1 MSDTTVAATPISQR
15 DRDILRSFAR
25 RIDGSDAGAHNNLG
39 VLYYNKGMYEEA
51 VAAFARALELDPK
64 MQVAQR
70 NLEVAYFHTGYYDR
84 RVAELRDKLRTHPE
98 DRDARWE
105 LGRAYTAIGDGK
117 EAVAE
122 FNAIL
127 QYAPNDVGAIVQ
139 LGLAEKAN
147 GDLEKAQCWLERA
160 LALDDASPLV
170 HQYIGEVLYNRG
182 LNDQALEALRRSID
196 LSPENA
202 DAHYLLGFVLGDL
215 GEHESARA
223 ATKRAIQLNP
233 SLSRAQ
239 ANLSIDRYNTARYN
253 ELVPARQ
260 ERRSSQLELSTD
272 GHLAHY
278 NLGLAFR
285 QKGYYNEAL
294 KEYRLALDRHEDAN
308 LVRQAMAEVHLLKKD
323 VAVAIELYDQIL
335 LAQDNSPKLWC
346 ERGVALHQQGEH
358 SAAAASYRRA
368 LELDPAYAIA
378 HNNLGVAQYHAGE
391 TEAAVDSFRAALS
404 SQPAFV
410 KAWLNLALLLFR
422 GKRQQLAL
430 ESYRQ
435 VLTVEAEQP
444 VAWNG
449 VGLVLAELKKFE
461 DARNA
466 FGRAIHARPNF
477 AEAHYNLGF
486 TLSNLGDFE
495 GALRATKR
503 ALELDPYYTPQKFE
517 LAIDVEY
524 EDPDLSIAPE
534 LGGGEH
540 TAAAVESFDF
550 DSELLDSLF
559 TQLAPSSATP
569 ASDAMAEQAKPAPQQ
584 PAEQYFVLA
593 HDYLA
598 KGMLDRAAVEAN
610 RALVRG
616 APSAEGFAILGD
628 IFMRQGLFGEALER
642 YRSARMTAP
651 LEPRL
656 LAGETRALLALDRVV
671 EARATAETLLT
682 VDGNAVEALLL
693 TAAARARAGDPGAA
707 RELLRSARRLAPA
720 RADVLK
726 EFGDVARAAGD
737 IDGAIAAYRNA
748 LDLDR
753 DFAVVHYELA
763 RLLAERGE
771 PAKAEESL
779 LAALE
784 AVPTYVEAMLALANV
799 RRRFG
804 RVDAAL
810 PPLVE
815 LLRRD
820 PYNIDA
826 LLSLSEVLL
835 ELDRHEDAAI
845 SIDRVLRFDPRHVWA
860 LFLKGQLLAD
870 RHRYRDAIA
879 TWHRVVE
886 LEPDGDLAR
895 RARRESRTSADL
907 LRIFQSRQEVA

>member
-1 MSDTTVAATPISQR
+1 MTGNGSSATPISER

-51 VAAFARALELDPK
+51 VTAFARALEIDPK
-64 MQVAQR
+64 MKVAQR

-84 RVAELRDKLRTHPE
+84 RVTELRDRLRAHPD
-98 DRDARWE
+98 DREARWE
-105 LGRAYTAIGDGK
+105 LGRAYAAIGDAN

-127 QYAPNDVGAIVQ
+127 QYAPNDIGAIVQ
-139 LGLAEKAN
+139 LGLAEKAS

-160 LALDDASPLV
+160 LSLDEKSPLV

-182 LNDQALEALRRSID
+182 LNDQALAALHRSIE

-215 GEHESARA
+215 GRHEEARV
-223 ATKRAIQLNP
+223 ATKRAIHLNP

-260 ERRSSQLELSTD
+260 ERRSSALELSTD

-285 QKGYYNEAL
+285 QKGYYAEAL
-294 KEYRLALDRHEDAN
+294 KEYKLALERNEDEN
-308 LVRQAMAEVHLLKKD
+308 LVRQAMAEVHLLKKE
-323 VAVAIELYDQIL
+323 ATAAIELYDQIL
-335 LAQDNSPKLWC
+335 LAQQDSPKLWC
-346 ERGVALHQQGEH
+346 ERGVALHQQGQH
-358 SAAAASYRRA
+358 AAAAESYRRA
-368 LELDPAYAIA
+368 LALDPAYAIA
-378 HNNLGVAQYHAGE
+378 HNNLGVAQYQAGD
-391 TEAAVDSFRAALS
+391 TEAAIESFRGALS
-404 SQPAFV
+404 TQPSFV

-422 GKRQQLAL
+422 GKRLQLGL
-430 ESYRQ
+430 EAYRQ
-435 VLTVEAEQP
+435 VLTTEPEQP

-449 VGLVLAELKKFE
+449 IGLVLADLKKFE

-466 FGRAIHARPNF
+466 FGRAIHARPGF

-524 EDPDLSIAPE
+524 EDPDLSVAPE

-540 TAAAVESFDF
+540 AVASIESFAF
-550 DSELLDSLF
+550 DVEVLDSLF
-559 TQLAPSSATP
+559 TELAPVATAEPEP
-569 ASDAMAEQAKPAPQQ
+569 ATKAATEPVVEHQ
-584 PAEQYFVLA
+584 FVLA

-598 KGMLDRAAVEAN
+598 KGMLDRAVVEAN
-610 RALVRG
+610 RALARG
-616 APSAEGFAILGD
+616 APTPEGFAILGD

-642 YRSARMTAP
+642 YRSARVLAP
-651 LEPRL
+651 SDARL

-671 EARATAETLLT
+671 EARATAETLLG
-682 VDGNAVEALLL
+682 VDGASVEALLL
-693 TAAARARAGDPGAA
+693 TAAARARAGDPAAA

-737 IDGAIAAYRNA
+737 LDGAIAAYRNA
-748 LDLDR
+748 LDLDG

-779 LAALE
+779 LAALD

-835 ELDRHEDAAI
+835 ELDRHDDAAI
-845 SIDRVLRFDPRHVWA
+845 SIDRVLRFDPRHVLA

-879 TWHRVVE
+879 TWQRVVE
-886 LEPDGDLAR
+886 LDPEGEHAI
-895 RARRESRTSADL
+895 RARRESRTAADL
-907 LRIFQSRQEVA
+907 LRIFSSRKEVA

>member
-1 MSDTTVAATPISQR
+1 MSENGKATTPISER

-39 VLYYNKGMYEEA
+39 VLYYNKGMYEDA
-51 VAAFARALELDPK
+51 VAAFARALEIDPK

-84 RVAELRDKLRTHPE
+84 RVAELRDRLRAHPD

-105 LGRAYTAIGDGK
+105 LGRAYAAIGDGK

-127 QYAPNDVGAIVQ
+127 QYAPNDIGAIVQ

-147 GDLEKAQCWLERA
+147 GDLEKAQCWLDRA
-160 LALDDASPLV
+160 LALDDKSPLV

-182 LNDQALEALRRSID
+182 LNDQALAALHRSIE

-215 GEHESARA
+215 GRHEEARMS
-223 ATKRAIQLNP
+223 TKRAIQLNP

-253 ELVPARQ
+253 ELVPERQ
-260 ERRSSQLELSTD
+260 ERRSSALELSTD

-285 QKGYYNEAL
+285 QKGYYAEAL
-294 KEYRLALDRHEDAN
+294 KEYRLALDRNEDEN

-323 VAVAIELYDQIL
+323 ASAAIELYDQIL
-335 LAQDNSPKLWC
+335 LAQNDSPKLWC
-346 ERGVALHQQGEH
+346 ERGVALHQQGQH
-358 SAAAASYRRA
+358 AAAAASYRRA
-368 LELDPAYAIA
+368 LQIDPAYAIA

-404 SQPAFV
+404 SQPNFV

-422 GKRQQLAL
+422 GKRLQLGL

-435 VLTVEAEQP
+435 VLMLEPEQA

-466 FGRAIHARPNF
+466 FGRSIHSRPTF

-540 TAAAVESFDF
+540 TAAGVESFAF
-550 DSELLDSLF
+550 DAELLDSLF
-559 TQLAPSSATP
+559 TQLAPE
-569 ASDAMAEQAKPAPQQ
+569 M
-584 PAEQYFVLA
+584 PAEPEPRKSAEVVVAPEQFFVLA

-598 KGMLDRAAVEAN
+598 KGMLDRAVVEAN

-616 APSAEGFAILGD
+616 APTAEGFAILGD

-642 YRSARMTAP
+642 YRTARVTAP
-651 LEPRL
+651 LDAKL
-656 LAGETRALLALDRVV
+656 LAGETRALLAMDRVV
-671 EARATAETLLT
+671 EARATAETLLG
-682 VDGNAVEALLL
+682 VDGGSVEALLL
-693 TAAARARAGDPGAA
+693 TAAARARAGDPAAA

-726 EFGDVARAAGD
+726 EFGDVARLAGD
-737 IDGAIAAYRNA
+737 VDGAIAAYRNA
-748 LDLDR
+748 LDLDH

-804 RVDAAL
+804 RVEAAL

-835 ELDRHEDAAI
+835 ELDRHDDAAI
-845 SIDRVLRFDPRHVWA
+845 SIDRVLRFDPRHVLA

-870 RHRYRDAIA
+870 RHRYRDAIS
-879 TWHRVVE
+879 TWQRVVE
-886 LEPDGDLAR
+886 LEPDGDHAR
-895 RARRESRTSADL
+895 RARRESRTAADL
-907 LRIFQSRQEVA
+907 LRIFKSRQEVA

>member
-1 MSDTTVAATPISQR
+1 MSDDTATATPISQR
-15 DRDILRSFAR
+15 DRDILRSFSR

-39 VLYYNKGMYEEA
+39 VLYYNKGMYEEG

-84 RVAELRDKLRTHPE
+84 RVAELRDKLRVHPE
-98 DRDARWE
+98 DRDSRWE
-105 LGRAYTAIGDGK
+105 LGRAYAAIGDAA

-127 QYAPNDVGAIVQ
+127 EYAPNDVGAIVQ

-160 LALDDASPLV
+160 LSLDDASPLV
-170 HQYIGEVLYNRG
+170 YQYIGEVLYNRG
-182 LNDQALEALRRSID
+182 LNDQALDALRRSIE

-202 DAHYLLGFVLGDL
+202 DAHYLIGFVLGDL
-215 GEHESARA
+215 GEHEAARA

-294 KEYRLALDRHEDAN
+294 KEYRLALDRNEDAN

-335 LAQDNSPKLWC
+335 VAQDDSPKLWC

-358 SAAAASYRRA
+358 AAAAASYRRA
-368 LELDPAYAIA
+368 LDLDPAYAIA
-378 HNNLGVAQYHAGE
+378 HNNLGVAQYHGGDS
-391 TEAAVDSFRAALS
+391 EAAVDSFRAALS
-404 SQPAFV
+404 SQPTFV

-449 VGLVLAELKKFE
+449 VGLVLAELRKFE

-503 ALELDPYYTPQKFE
+503 ALELDPYYSPQKFE

-524 EDPDLSIAPE
+524 EDPELSIAPE
-534 LGGGEH
+534 LGGGQR
-540 TAAAVESFDF
+540 TAEGVESFAF
-550 DSELLDSLF
+550 DADLLDSLF
-559 TQLAPSSATP
+559 TQLAPP
-569 ASDAMAEQAKPAPQQ
+569 PPPVDLPEPAKPESVQVP
-584 PAEQYFVLA
+584 EQNFVLA

-616 APSAEGFAILGD
+616 APSSEGFAILGD

-682 VDGNAVEALLL
+682 VDGSGVEVLLL

-784 AVPTYVEAMLALANV
+784 AVPTYVEAMLALASV

-835 ELDRHEDAAI
+835 ELDRHDDAAI
-845 SIDRVLRFDPRHVWA
+845 SIDRVLRFDPRHVLA
-860 LFLKGQLLAD
+860 LYLKGQLLAD

-879 TWHRVVE
+879 TWQRVVE
-886 LEPDGDLAR
+886 LEPEGDLAR

-907 LRIFQSRQEVA
+907 LRIFHSRQVA

>member
-1 MSDTTVAATPISQR
+1 MTENGASTTPISQR

-39 VLYYNKGMYEEA
+39 VLYYNKGMYEDA

-84 RVAELRDKLRTHPE
+84 RVAELRDRLRAHPD
-98 DRDARWE
+98 DREARWE
-105 LGRAYTAIGDGK
+105 LGRAYAAIGDAK
-117 EAVAE
+117 EAVTE

-147 GDLEKAQCWLERA
+147 GDLEKAQCWLDRA
-160 LALDDASPLV
+160 LALDEKSPLV

-182 LNDQALEALRRSID
+182 LNDQALAALHRSIE

-202 DAHYLLGFVLGDL
+202 DAHYLIGFVLGDL
-215 GEHESARA
+215 GRHEEARA

-260 ERRSSQLELSTD
+260 ERRSSALELSTD

-285 QKGYYNEAL
+285 QKGYYAEAL
-294 KEYRLALDRHEDAN
+294 KEYKLALDRNEDEN

-323 VAVAIELYDQIL
+323 ASAAIELYDQIL
-335 LAQDNSPKLWC
+335 LAQKDSPKLWC
-346 ERGVALHQQGEH
+346 ERGVALHQQGQH
-358 SAAAASYRRA
+358 APAAESYRRA
-368 LELDPAYAIA
+368 LALDPAYAIA
-378 HNNLGVAQYHAGE
+378 HNNLGVAQYHAGQS
-391 TEAAVDSFRAALS
+391 EAAVDSFRAALS
-404 SQPAFV
+404 SQPNFV

-422 GKRQQLAL
+422 GKRMQLGL

-435 VLTVEAEQP
+435 VLTVEPEQP

-449 VGLVLAELKKFE
+449 IGLVLAELKKFE

-466 FGRAIHARPNF
+466 FGRSIHARPNF

-540 TAAAVESFDF
+540 TAASIESFAF
-550 DSELLDSLF
+550 DVEVLDSLF
-559 TQLAPSSATP
+559 TELAPVIP
-569 ASDAMAEQAKPAPQQ
+569 APEPEPAKPAV
-584 PAEQYFVLA
+584 AEAVVEHHFVLA

-598 KGMLDRAAVEAN
+598 KGMLDRAVVEAN
-610 RALVRG
+610 RALARG
-616 APSAEGFAILGD
+616 APMAEGFAILGD

-642 YRSARMTAP
+642 YRSARVAAP
-651 LEPRL
+651 VDPKL
-656 LAGETRALLALDRVV
+656 LAGETRALLALDRVI
-671 EARATAETLLT
+671 EARVTAETLLG
-682 VDGNAVEALLL
+682 VDGGSVEALLL
-693 TAAARARAGDPGAA
+693 TAAARARAGDPAAA

-753 DFAVVHYELA
+753 DFAVVHY
-763 RLLAERGE
+763 
-771 PAKAEESL
+771 
-779 LAALE
+779 
-784 AVPTYVEAMLALANV
+784 
-799 RRRFG
+799 
-804 RVDAAL
+804 
-810 PPLVE
+810 
-815 LLRRD
+815 
-820 PYNIDA
+820 
-826 LLSLSEVLL
+826 
-835 ELDRHEDAAI
+835 
-845 SIDRVLRFDPRHVWA
+845 
-860 LFLKGQLLAD
+860 
-870 RHRYRDAIA
+870 
-879 TWHRVVE
+879 
-886 LEPDGDLAR
+886 
-895 RARRESRTSADL
+895 
-907 LRIFQSRQEVA
+907 

>member
-1 MSDTTVAATPISQR
+1 VTDNGASTTPISQR

-39 VLYYNKGMYEEA
+39 VLYYNKGMYEDA

-84 RVAELRDKLRTHPE
+84 RVAELRDRLRGHPD
-98 DRDARWE
+98 DREARWE
-105 LGRAYTAIGDGK
+105 LGRAYAAIGDAK

-127 QYAPNDVGAIVQ
+127 QYAPNDIGAIVQ

-147 GDLEKAQCWLERA
+147 GDLEKAQCWLDRA
-160 LALDDASPLV
+160 LSIDEKSPLV

-182 LNDQALEALRRSID
+182 LNDQSLAALHRSIE

-202 DAHYLLGFVLGDL
+202 DAHYLIGFVLGDI
-215 GEHESARA
+215 GRHEEARA

-260 ERRSSQLELSTD
+260 ERRSSALELSTD

-285 QKGYYNEAL
+285 QKGYYAEAL
-294 KEYRLALDRHEDAN
+294 KEYTLALDRNEDEN

-323 VAVAIELYDQIL
+323 APAAIELYDQIL
-335 LAQDNSPKLWC
+335 LAQKDSPKLWC
-346 ERGVALHQQGEH
+346 ERGVALHQQGQH
-358 SAAAASYRRA
+358 AGAAESYHRA
-368 LELDPAYAIA
+368 LALDPAYAIA

-391 TEAAVDSFRAALS
+391 NEAAVDSFRAALS
-404 SQPAFV
+404 SQPNFV

-422 GKRQQLAL
+422 GKRMQLGL

-435 VLTVEAEQP
+435 VLTVEPEQP

-449 VGLVLAELKKFE
+449 IGLVLAELKKFE

-466 FGRAIHARPNF
+466 FGRSILARPNF

-540 TAAAVESFDF
+540 TAANVDSFAFDVEV
-550 DSELLDSLF
+550 LDSLF
-559 TQLAPSSATP
+559 TQLAPVIP
-569 ASDAMAEQAKPAPQQ
+569 AAEPEAAKPAAPE
-584 PAEQYFVLA
+584 PVVEHHYVLA

-598 KGMLDRAAVEAN
+598 KGMLDRAVVEAN
-610 RALVRG
+610 RALARG
-616 APSAEGFAILGD
+616 APTAEGFAILGD

-642 YRSARMTAP
+642 FRSARVVALADP
-651 LEPRL
+651 KL

-671 EARATAETLLT
+671 EARVTAEALLS
-682 VDGNAVEALLL
+682 VDGGSVEALLL

-763 RLLAERGE
+763 LLLAERGE
-771 PAKAEESL
+771 PGKAEESL

-784 AVPTYVEAMLALANV
+784 AVPTYVEAMLALASV

-810 PPLVE
+810 APLVE

-835 ELDRHEDAAI
+835 ELDRQDDAAI
-845 SIDRVLRFDPRHVWA
+845 SIDRVLRFDPRHVLA

-879 TWHRVVE
+879 MWQRVVE
-886 LEPDGDLAR
+886 LEPDGEHAH
-895 RARRESRTSADL
+895 RARRESRTAADL
-907 LRIFQSRQEVA
+907 LRIFQSRKEVA

>member
-1 MSDTTVAATPISQR
+1 VTGNGSSATPISER

-51 VAAFARALELDPK
+51 VTAFARALEIDPK

-84 RVAELRDKLRTHPE
+84 RVTELRDRLRAHPD
-98 DRDARWE
+98 DREARWE
-105 LGRAYTAIGDGK
+105 LGRAYAAIGDAN

-127 QYAPNDVGAIVQ
+127 QYAPNDIGAIVQ
-139 LGLAEKAN
+139 LGLAEKAS

-160 LALDDASPLV
+160 LSLDEKSPLV

-182 LNDQALEALRRSID
+182 LNDQALAALHRSIE

-215 GEHESARA
+215 GRHEEARV
-223 ATKRAIQLNP
+223 ATKRAIHLNP

-260 ERRSSQLELSTD
+260 ERRSSALELSTD

-285 QKGYYNEAL
+285 QKGYYTEAL
-294 KEYRLALDRHEDAN
+294 KEYKLALERNEDEN
-308 LVRQAMAEVHLLKKD
+308 LVRQAMAEVHLLKRD
-323 VAVAIELYDQIL
+323 ATAAIELYDHIL
-335 LAQDNSPKLWC
+335 VAQQDSPKLWC
-346 ERGVALHQQGEH
+346 ERGVALHQQGQH
-358 SAAAASYRRA
+358 AAATESYRRA
-368 LELDPAYAIA
+368 LALDPAYAIA
-378 HNNLGVAQYHAGE
+378 HNNLGVAQYQAGD
-391 TEAAVDSFRAALS
+391 TEAAIESFRGALS
-404 SQPAFV
+404 TQPNFV

-422 GKRQQLAL
+422 GKRLQLGL
-430 ESYRQ
+430 EAYRQ
-435 VLTVEAEQP
+435 VLTTEPEQP

-449 VGLVLAELKKFE
+449 IGLVLADLKKFE

-466 FGRAIHARPNF
+466 FGRAIHARPGF

-524 EDPDLSIAPE
+524 EDPDLSVAPE

-540 TAAAVESFDF
+540 TAASIESFAF
-550 DSELLDSLF
+550 DVEVLDTLF
-559 TQLAPSSATP
+559 TELAPVAAPEPEPATQ
-569 ASDAMAEQAKPAPQQ
+569 AAAEPV
-584 PAEQYFVLA
+584 AEHQFVLA

-598 KGMLDRAAVEAN
+598 KGMLDRAVVEAN
-610 RALVRG
+610 RALARG
-616 APSAEGFAILGD
+616 APTPEGFAILGD

-642 YRSARMTAP
+642 YRSARAMAP
-651 LEPRL
+651 SDARL
-656 LAGETRALLALDRVV
+656 LAGETRALLALDRVL
-671 EARATAETLLT
+671 EARATAETLLG
-682 VDGNAVEALLL
+682 VAGASVEALLL
-693 TAAARARAGDPGAA
+693 TAAARARAGDPAAA

-737 IDGAIAAYRNA
+737 FDGAIAAYRNA
-748 LDLDR
+748 LDLDG

-779 LAALE
+779 LAALD
-784 AVPTYVEAMLALANV
+784 AVPTYVEAMLALASV

-804 RVDAAL
+804 RIDAAL

-835 ELDRHEDAAI
+835 ELDRHDDAAI
-845 SIDRVLRFDPRHVWA
+845 SIDRVLRFDPRHVLA

-879 TWHRVVE
+879 IWQRVVE
-886 LEPDGDLAR
+886 LDPDGEHAI
-895 RARRESRTSADL
+895 RARRESRTAADL
-907 LRIFQSRQEVA
+907 LRIFSSRKEVA

>member
-1 MSDTTVAATPISQR
+1 LSQNGASSTPISER
-15 DRDILRSFAR
+15 DRDILRSFVR

-39 VLYYNKGMYEEA
+39 VLYYNKGMYEDA

-70 NLEVAYFHTGYYDR
+70 NLEVAYFHTGFYDR
-84 RVAELRDKLRTHPE
+84 RVAELHDRLRAHPD

-105 LGRAYTAIGDGK
+105 LGRAYAAIGDGK
-117 EAVAE
+117 EAVVE

-127 QYAPNDVGAIVQ
+127 QYAPNDIGAIVQ

-147 GDLEKAQCWLERA
+147 GDLEKAQCWLDRA
-160 LALDDASPLV
+160 LALDDKSPLV

-182 LNDQALEALRRSID
+182 LNDQALTALHRSIE
-196 LSPENA
+196 LSPDNS
-202 DAHYLLGFVLGDL
+202 DAHYLIGFVLGDL
-215 GEHESARA
+215 GRHEEARIS
-223 ATKRAIQLNP
+223 TKRAIQLNP

-239 ANLSIDRYNTARYN
+239 ANLSIDRYNSARYN
-253 ELVPARQ
+253 ELVPERQ

-285 QKGYYNEAL
+285 QKGYYAEAL
-294 KEYRLALDRHEDAN
+294 KEYQLALDRQEDEN

-323 VAVAIELYDQIL
+323 ASAAIELYDQIL
-335 LAQDNSPKLWC
+335 VAQKDSPKLWC
-346 ERGVALHQQGEH
+346 ERGVALHQQGQH
-358 SAAAASYRRA
+358 AAAAESYRRA
-368 LELDPAYAIA
+368 LEIDPAYAIA

-391 TEAAVDSFRAALS
+391 SEAAVDSFRAALS
-404 SQPAFV
+404 SQPNFV

-422 GKRQQLAL
+422 AKRMQLGL

-435 VLTVEAEQP
+435 VLTLEPEQP

-466 FGRAIHARPNF
+466 FGRSIHARPTF

-524 EDPDLSIAPE
+524 EDPDLSISPE
-534 LGGGEH
+534 LAGSEQ
-540 TAAAVESFDF
+540 TASGVENFAFDA
-550 DSELLDSLF
+550 ELLDSLF
-559 TQLAPSSATP
+559 TQLAPEAP
-569 ASDAMAEQAKPAPQQ
+569 PEPEAQKPAVVE
-584 PAEQYFVLA
+584 AVVEQHFVLA

-616 APSAEGFAILGD
+616 APTSDGFAILGD

-642 YRSARMTAP
+642 YRSARLTAP
-651 LEPRL
+651 LDPKL
-656 LAGETRALLALDRVV
+656 LAGEARALLALDRVV
-671 EARATAETLLT
+671 EARATAETLLG
-682 VDGNAVEALLL
+682 VDGGSVEVLLL
-693 TAAARARAGDPGAA
+693 TAESRARAGDPASA

-748 LDLDR
+748 LDLDH

-810 PPLVE
+810 EPLVE

-835 ELDRHEDAAI
+835 ELDRHRDAAI
-845 SIDRVLRFDPRHVWA
+845 SIDRVLRFDPRHVVA

-879 TWHRVVE
+879 TWQRVVE
-886 LEPDGDLAR
+886 LDPTCEHAR
-895 RARRESRTSADL
+895 QARRESRTAADL
-907 LRIFQSRQEVA
+907 LRIFRSRQEVA

>member
-1 MSDTTVAATPISQR
+1 MTANGSSATPISQR

-39 VLYYNKGMYEEA
+39 VLYYNKGMYEES

-84 RVAELRDKLRTHPE
+84 RVAELRDRLRAHPD
-98 DRDARWE
+98 DREARWE
-105 LGRAYTAIGDGK
+105 LGRAYAAIGDAK
-117 EAVAE
+117 EAVTE
-122 FNAIL
+122 FAAIL

-160 LALDDASPLV
+160 LALDDRSPLV

-182 LNDQALEALRRSID
+182 LNDQALAALHRSIE

-202 DAHYLLGFVLGDL
+202 DAHYLIGFVLGDI
-215 GEHESARA
+215 GSHEEARV

-239 ANLSIDRYNTARYN
+239 ANLSLDRYNSARYN

-260 ERRSSQLELSTD
+260 ERRSSALELSTD

-285 QKGYYNEAL
+285 QKGYFAEAL
-294 KEYRLALDRHEDAN
+294 KEYNLALERNEDEN

-323 VAVAIELYDQIL
+323 AATAIELYDQIVVSQ
-335 LAQDNSPKLWC
+335 QDSPKLWC
-346 ERGVALHQQGEH
+346 ERGVALHQQGQH
-358 SAAAASYRRA
+358 AAAAESYRRA
-368 LELDPAYAIA
+368 LALDAAYAIA

-391 TEAAVDSFRAALS
+391 TEAAIDSFRAALS
-404 SQPAFV
+404 SQPSFV

-422 GKRQQLAL
+422 GKRMQLGL

-435 VLTVEAEQP
+435 VLTTEPEQP

-449 VGLVLAELKKFE
+449 IGLVLAELRKFE

-466 FGRAIHARPNF
+466 FGRAIHARPNY

-503 ALELDPYYTPQKFE
+503 ALELDPYYTAQKFE

-524 EDPDLSIAPE
+524 EDPELSIAPE
-534 LGGGEH
+534 LAGSEH
-540 TAAAVESFDF
+540 TAANIESFAF
-550 DSELLDSLF
+550 DVEVLDSLF
-559 TQLAPSSATP
+559 TELAPATP
-569 ASDAMAEQAKPAPQQ
+569 APDPAPASVAA
-584 PAEQYFVLA
+584 PEPVVERHFVLA

-598 KGMLDRAAVEAN
+598 KGMLDRAVAEAN
-610 RALVRG
+610 RALARG
-616 APSAEGFAILGD
+616 APTSEGFAILGD

-642 YRSARMTAP
+642 YRSARATAP
-651 LEPRL
+651 ADAKL

-671 EARATAETLLT
+671 EARVTAEALLN
-682 VDGNAVEALLL
+682 VDGGSVEGLLL
-693 TAAARARAGDPGAA
+693 TAAARARAGDPSAA

-737 IDGAIAAYRNA
+737 VDGAIAAYRNA

-763 RLLAERGE
+763 QLLAGRGE

-784 AVPTYVEAMLALANV
+784 AVPTYVEAMLALASV

-804 RVDAAL
+804 RVEAAL
-810 PPLVE
+810 SPLVE

-820 PYNIDA
+820 PYNIEA

-835 ELDRHEDAAI
+835 ELDRHSDAAI
-845 SIDRVLRFDPRHVWA
+845 SIDRVLRFDPRHVLA

-879 TWHRVVE
+879 TWQRVIE
-886 LEPDGDLAR
+886 LEPDSEHAR
-895 RARRESRTSADL
+895 RARRESRTAADL
-907 LRIFQSRQEVA
+907 LRIFSRRKEVA

>member
-1 MSDTTVAATPISQR
+1 VTQNGASATPISER

-39 VLYYNKGMYEEA
+39 VLYYNKGMYEDA
-51 VAAFARALELDPK
+51 VSAFARALEIDPK
-64 MQVAQR
+64 MAVAQR

-84 RVAELRDKLRTHPE
+84 RVTELRDRLRAHPD

-105 LGRAYTAIGDGK
+105 LGRAYAAIGDGK

-127 QYAPNDVGAIVQ
+127 QYAPNDIGAIVQ

-147 GDLEKAQCWLERA
+147 GDLEKAQCWLDRA
-160 LALDDASPLV
+160 LALDEKSPLV
-170 HQYIGEVLYNRG
+170 HQYIGEVRYNRG
-182 LNDQALEALRRSID
+182 LNDQALTALHRSIE

-202 DAHYLLGFVLGDL
+202 DAHYLIGFVLGDL
-215 GEHESARA
+215 GRHEEARMS
-223 ATKRAIQLNP
+223 TKRAIQLNP

-253 ELVPARQ
+253 ELVPERQ
-260 ERRSSQLELSTD
+260 ERHSSALELSTD

-285 QKGYYNEAL
+285 QKGYYAEAL
-294 KEYRLALDRHEDAN
+294 KEYKLALERNEDEN

-323 VAVAIELYDQIL
+323 ASAAIELYDQIL
-335 LAQDNSPKLWC
+335 LAQTDSPKLWC
-346 ERGVALHQQGEH
+346 ERGVALHQQGQH
-358 SAAAASYRRA
+358 AAAAASYRRA
-368 LELDPAYAIA
+368 LTIDPAYAIA

-391 TEAAVDSFRAALS
+391 TEGAVDSFRAALS
-404 SQPAFV
+404 SQPNFV

-422 GKRQQLAL
+422 GKRLQLGL

-435 VLTVEAEQP
+435 VLTLEPEQP

-466 FGRAIHARPNF
+466 FGRSIHSRPAF

-540 TAAAVESFDF
+540 TAAGVDNFAFDA
-550 DSELLDSLF
+550 EILDSLF
-559 TQLAPSSATP
+559 TQLSPEGLPEPEMAKPPTVEAI
-569 ASDAMAEQAKPAPQQ
+569 AEQH
-584 PAEQYFVLA
+584 FVLA
-593 HDYLA
+593 NDYLA

-610 RALVRG
+610 RSLVRG
-616 APSAEGFAILGD
+616 APTAEGFAILGE

-642 YRSARMTAP
+642 YRSARLGAP
-651 LEPRL
+651 VNAKL

-671 EARATAETLLT
+671 EARSTAETLLS
-682 VDGNAVEALLL
+682 VDGGSVEALLL
-693 TAAARARAGDPGAA
+693 TAAARARAGDPAAA

-726 EFGDVARAAGD
+726 EFGDVARLAGD
-737 IDGAIAAYRNA
+737 VDGAIAAYRNA
-748 LDLDR
+748 LDLDH

-804 RVDAAL
+804 RVEAAL

-835 ELDRHEDAAI
+835 ELDRYDDAAI
-845 SIDRVLRFDPRHVWA
+845 SIDRVLRFDPRHVLA

-870 RHRYRDAIA
+870 RHRYRDAIG
-879 TWHRVVE
+879 TWQRVIE
-886 LEPDGDLAR
+886 LEPDGDHAR
-895 RARRESRTSADL
+895 RARRESRTAADL

>member
-1 MSDTTVAATPISQR
+1 MSTITAAATPISQR

-51 VAAFARALELDPK
+51 VTAFARALELDPK

-84 RVAELRDKLRTHPE
+84 RVTELRDKLRAHPD

-105 LGRAYTAIGDGK
+105 LGRAYAAIGDGK

-127 QYAPNDVGAIVQ
+127 EYAPNDVGAIVQ

-147 GDLEKAQCWLERA
+147 GDLERAQCWLERA
-160 LALDDASPLV
+160 LALDGTSPLV

-182 LNDQALEALRRSID
+182 LNDQALDALRRSIE
-196 LSPENA
+196 LSPDNA
-202 DAHYLLGFVLGDL
+202 DAHYLMGFVLGDL
-215 GEHESARA
+215 GEHEAARA

-239 ANLSIDRYNTARYN
+239 ANLSIDRYNSAKYN

-308 LVRQAMAEVHLLKKD
+308 LVRQAMAEVHLLKQEIS
-323 VAVAIELYDQIL
+323 VAIELYDQIL

-346 ERGVALHQQGEH
+346 ERGVAIHQQGQH
-358 SAAAASYRRA
+358 AAAAASYRRA

-404 SQPAFV
+404 SQPSFV

-422 GKRQQLAL
+422 GKRLQLAL

-449 VGLVLAELKKFE
+449 VGLVLADLKKFE

-466 FGRAIHARPNF
+466 FGRAIHARPAF

-524 EDPDLSIAPE
+524 EDPNLSIAPE
-534 LGGGEH
+534 MGGGER
-540 TAAAVESFDF
+540 TAAGVESFAF
-550 DSELLDSLF
+550 DAELLDSLF
-559 TQLAPSSATP
+559 TQLAPQGDAAPP
-569 ASDAMAEQAKPAPQQ
+569 AEAEAQKPAAA
-584 PAEQYFVLA
+584 PAEQHYVLA

-610 RALVRG
+610 RSLVRG
-616 APSAEGFAILGD
+616 APSAEGFAILGE

-642 YRSARMTAP
+642 FRSARMTSP

-671 EARATAETLLT
+671 EARATAETLLS
-682 VDGNAVEALLL
+682 VDGSAVEVLLL
-693 TAAARARAGDPGAA
+693 TAAARARAGDPSAA

-835 ELDRHEDAAI
+835 ELDRYDDAAI
-845 SIDRVLRFDPRHVWA
+845 SIDRVLRFDPRHVLA

-879 TWHRVVE
+879 TWQRVIE

-895 RARRESRTSADL
+895 RARRESRTAADL
-907 LRIFQSRQEVA
+907 LRIFRSRQEVA

>member
-1 MSDTTVAATPISQR
+1 VTSKGSSATPISQR

-39 VLYYNKGMYEEA
+39 VLYYNKGMYEDA

-84 RVAELRDKLRTHPE
+84 RVAELRDRLRAHPD
-98 DRDARWE
+98 DREARWE
-105 LGRAYTAIGDGK
+105 LGRAYAAIGDAK

-122 FNAIL
+122 FAAIL
-127 QYAPNDVGAIVQ
+127 QYAPGDVGAIVQ

-147 GDLEKAQCWLERA
+147 GDLEKAQCWLDRA
-160 LALDDASPLV
+160 LALDDRSPLV

-182 LNDQALEALRRSID
+182 LNDQALAALHRSIE

-202 DAHYLLGFVLGDL
+202 DAHYLLGFVLGDI
-215 GEHESARA
+215 GRHEEARA

-239 ANLSIDRYNTARYN
+239 ANLSLDRYNTARYN

-260 ERRSSQLELSTD
+260 ERRSSALELSTD

-285 QKGYYNEAL
+285 QKGYYAEAL
-294 KEYRLALDRHEDAN
+294 KEYNLALERNEDEN

-323 VAVAIELYDQIL
+323 ATAAIELYDQIV
-335 LAQDNSPKLWC
+335 LAQQDSPKIWC
-346 ERGVALHQQGEH
+346 ERGVALHQQGQH
-358 SAAAASYRRA
+358 AAAAESYRRA
-368 LELDPAYAIA
+368 LALDPAYAIA
-378 HNNLGVAQYHAGE
+378 HNNLGVALYHAGE
-391 TEAAVDSFRAALS
+391 AEAAIDSFRAALS
-404 SQPAFV
+404 SQPNFV

-422 GKRQQLAL
+422 GKRMQLGL

-435 VLTVEAEQP
+435 VLASEPEQP

-449 VGLVLAELKKFE
+449 IGLVLAELRKFE

-466 FGRAIHARPNF
+466 FGRAIHARPNY

-540 TAAAVESFDF
+540 TAANIDNFAFDVEV
-550 DSELLDSLF
+550 LDSLF
-559 TQLAPSSATP
+559 TELAPAIPAPVPEP
-569 ASDAMAEQAKPAPQQ
+569 ASPPAPE
-584 PAEQYFVLA
+584 PAAQHHFVLA

-598 KGMLDRAAVEAN
+598 KGMLDRAVAEAN
-610 RALVRG
+610 RALSRG
-616 APSAEGFAILGD
+616 APTAEGFTILGE

-642 YRSARMTAP
+642 FRSARITAP
-651 LEPRL
+651 SDPKL

-671 EARATAETLLT
+671 EARVTAETLLD
-682 VDGNAVEALLL
+682 VDGGSVEALLL

-737 IDGAIAAYRNA
+737 IDGAISAYRNA

-763 RLLAERGE
+763 QLLAGRGE

-784 AVPTYVEAMLALANV
+784 AVPTYVEAMLALASV

-820 PYNIDA
+820 PYNIEA

-835 ELDRHEDAAI
+835 ELDRHDDAAI
-845 SIDRVLRFDPRHVWA
+845 SIDRVLRFDPRHVLA

-879 TWHRVVE
+879 TWHRVIE
-886 LEPDGDLAR
+886 LEPDGDHAR
-895 RARRESRTSADL
+895 RARRESRTAADL
-907 LRIFQSRQEVA
+907 LRIFSRRKEVA

>member
-1 MSDTTVAATPISQR
+1 
-15 DRDILRSFAR
+15 
-25 RIDGSDAGAHNNLG
+25 
-39 VLYYNKGMYEEA
+39 MYEDA
-51 VAAFARALELDPK
+51 VSAFARALEIDPK

-84 RVAELRDKLRTHPE
+84 RVTELRDRLRAHPD

-105 LGRAYTAIGDGK
+105 LGRAYAAIGDGK

-127 QYAPNDVGAIVQ
+127 QYAPNDIGAIVQ

-147 GDLEKAQCWLERA
+147 GDLEKAQCWLDRA
-160 LALDDASPLV
+160 LALDEKSPLV

-182 LNDQALEALRRSID
+182 LNDQALTALHRSIE

-202 DAHYLLGFVLGDL
+202 DAHYLIGFVLGDL
-215 GEHESARA
+215 GRHEEARMS
-223 ATKRAIQLNP
+223 TKRAIQLNP

-253 ELVPARQ
+253 ELVPERQ
-260 ERRSSQLELSTD
+260 ERRSSALELSTD

-285 QKGYYNEAL
+285 QKGYYAEAL
-294 KEYRLALDRHEDAN
+294 KEYKLALDRNEDEN

-323 VAVAIELYDQIL
+323 ASAAIELYDQIL
-335 LAQDNSPKLWC
+335 LAQTDSPKLWC
-346 ERGVALHQQGEH
+346 ERGVALHQQGQH
-358 SAAAASYRRA
+358 AAAAASYRRA
-368 LELDPAYAIA
+368 LAIDPAYAIA
-378 HNNLGVAQYHAGE
+378 HNNLGVAQYHGGE
-391 TEAAVDSFRAALS
+391 TEGAVDSFRAALS
-404 SQPAFV
+404 SQPNFV

-422 GKRQQLAL
+422 GKRLQLGL

-435 VLTVEAEQP
+435 VLTLEPEQP

-466 FGRAIHARPNF
+466 FGRSIHARPAF

-534 LGGGEH
+534 LAGGEH
-540 TAAAVESFDF
+540 TAAGVDDFAFDA
-550 DSELLDSLF
+550 EILDSLF
-559 TQLAPSSATP
+559 TQLSPTGLPEPEMAKPPSVETI
-569 ASDAMAEQAKPAPQQ
+569 AEQH
-584 PAEQYFVLA
+584 FVLA
-593 HDYLA
+593 NDYLA

-610 RALVRG
+610 RSLVRG
-616 APSAEGFAILGD
+616 APTAEGFAILGE
-628 IFMRQGLFGEALER
+628 IYMRQGLFGEALER
-642 YRSARMTAP
+642 YRSARQGAP
-651 LEPRL
+651 MDPKL

-671 EARATAETLLT
+671 EARSTAETLLG
-682 VDGNAVEALLL
+682 VDGGSVEALLL
-693 TAAARARAGDPGAA
+693 TAAARARAGDPAAA

-726 EFGDVARAAGD
+726 EFGDVARLAGD
-737 IDGAIAAYRNA
+737 VDGAIAAYRNA
-748 LDLDR
+748 LDLDH

-804 RVDAAL
+804 RVEAAL

-835 ELDRHEDAAI
+835 ELDRYDDAAI
-845 SIDRVLRFDPRHVWA
+845 SIDRVLRFDPRHVLA

-870 RHRYRDAIA
+870 RHRYRDAIG
-879 TWHRVVE
+879 TWQRVIE
-886 LEPDGDLAR
+886 LEPDGDHAR
-895 RARRESRTSADL
+895 RARRESRTAADL
-907 LRIFQSRQEVA
+907 LRIFKSRQEVA

>member
-1 MSDTTVAATPISQR
+1 MSSNGASSTPISER
-15 DRDILRSFAR
+15 DRDILRSFAK

-39 VLYYNKGMYEEA
+39 VLYYNKGMYEDA
-51 VAAFARALELDPK
+51 VAAFARALEIDPK

-84 RVAELRDKLRTHPE
+84 RVAELRDKLRAHPD

-105 LGRAYTAIGDGK
+105 LGRAYAAIGDGK

-127 QYAPNDVGAIVQ
+127 QYAPNDIGAIVQ

-147 GDLEKAQCWLERA
+147 GDLEKAQCWLDRA
-160 LALDDASPLV
+160 RNLDDKSPLV

-182 LNDQALEALRRSID
+182 LNDQALEALRRSIE

-215 GEHESARA
+215 GRHEEARMS
-223 ATKRAIQLNP
+223 TKRAIQLNP

-253 ELVPARQ
+253 ELVPERQ
-260 ERRSSQLELSTD
+260 ERRSSALELSTD

-285 QKGYYNEAL
+285 QKGYYAEAL
-294 KEYRLALDRHEDAN
+294 KEYKLALERNEDEN

-323 VAVAIELYDQIL
+323 ASAAIELYDQIL
-335 LAQDNSPKLWC
+335 LAQKDSPKLWC
-346 ERGVALHQQGEH
+346 ERGVALHQQGH
-358 SAAAASYRRA
+358 HAAAAASYRHA
-368 LELDPAYAIA
+368 LELDSAYAIA
-378 HNNLGVAQYHAGE
+378 HNNLGVAQYHGGE
-391 TEAAVDSFRAALS
+391 TEGAVDSFRAALS
-404 SQPAFV
+404 SQPNFV

-422 GKRQQLAL
+422 GKRLQLGL

-435 VLTVEAEQP
+435 VLALEPEQA

-466 FGRAIHARPNF
+466 FGRSIHARPSF

-540 TAAAVESFDF
+540 TATGVESFAF
-550 DSELLDSLF
+550 DTEVLDSLF
-559 TQLAPSSATP
+559 TQLAPAIP
-569 ASDAMAEQAKPAPQQ
+569 DVAPEPAKPAA
-584 PAEQYFVLA
+584 PAVAADHFVLA

-598 KGMLDRAAVEAN
+598 KGMLDRAVVEAN

-616 APSAEGFAILGD
+616 APQSEGFAILGE

-642 YRSARMTAP
+642 YRTARQTAP
-651 LEPRL
+651 ADPKL
-656 LAGETRALLALDRVV
+656 LAGETRALLAMDRVV
-671 EARATAETLLT
+671 EARFTAEALLN
-682 VDGNAVEALLL
+682 VDGGSVEALLL
-693 TAAARARAGDPGAA
+693 TAAARARAGDPAAA

-737 IDGAIAAYRNA
+737 VDGAIAAYRNA
-748 LDLDR
+748 LDLDQ

-771 PAKAEESL
+771 PAKAEQSL

-804 RVDAAL
+804 RVEAAL

-835 ELDRHEDAAI
+835 ELDRHDDAAI
-845 SIDRVLRFDPRHVWA
+845 SIDRVLRFDPRHVLA

-879 TWHRVVE
+879 TWQRVVE
-886 LEPDGDLAR
+886 LEPDGEHAR
-895 RARRESRTSADL
+895 RARRESRTAADL
-907 LRIFQSRQEVA
+907 LRIFKSRQEVA

>member
-1 MSDTTVAATPISQR
+1 LSENGASSTPISER

-39 VLYYNKGMYEEA
+39 VLYYNKGMYEDA

-70 NLEVAYFHTGYYDR
+70 NLEVAYFHTGFYDR
-84 RVAELRDKLRTHPE
+84 RVTELRDRLRAHPD

-105 LGRAYTAIGDGK
+105 LGRAYAAIGDGK

-127 QYAPNDVGAIVQ
+127 QYAPNDIGAIVQ

-147 GDLEKAQCWLERA
+147 GDLEKAQCWLDRA
-160 LALDDASPLV
+160 LAIEEKSPLV

-182 LNDQALEALRRSID
+182 LNDQALTALHRSIE
-196 LSPENA
+196 LSPDNS

-215 GEHESARA
+215 GRHEEARVS
-223 ATKRAIQLNP
+223 TKRAIHLNP

-239 ANLSIDRYNTARYN
+239 ANLSIDRYNSARYN
-253 ELVPARQ
+253 ELVPQRQ

-285 QKGYYNEAL
+285 QKGYYAEAL
-294 KEYRLALDRHEDAN
+294 KEYHLALDRHEDEN

-323 VAVAIELYDQIL
+323 ASAAIELYDQIL
-335 LAQDNSPKLWC
+335 VAQKDSPKLWC
-346 ERGVALHQQGEH
+346 ERGVALHQQGQH
-358 SAAAASYRRA
+358 AAAAESYRHA
-368 LELDPAYAIA
+368 LEIDPAYAIA
-378 HNNLGVAQYHAGE
+378 HNNLGVAQYHAGDSE
-391 TEAAVDSFRAALS
+391 GAVDSFRAALS
-404 SQPAFV
+404 SQPNFV
-410 KAWLNLALLLFR
+410 KAWLNFALLLFR
-422 GKRQQLAL
+422 AKRSPLAL
-430 ESYRQ
+430 EAYRQ
-435 VLTVEAEQP
+435 VLTLEPEQP

-466 FGRAIHARPNF
+466 FGRSIHARPTF

-517 LAIDVEY
+517 LAIDVEF

-534 LGGGEH
+534 LAGNEQRATG
-540 TAAAVESFDF
+540 VETFAFDA
-550 DSELLDSLF
+550 ELLDSLF
-559 TQLAPSSATP
+559 TQLAPEAPPEP
-569 ASDAMAEQAKPAPQQ
+569 AAQKPAVVQAVAEQH
-584 PAEQYFVLA
+584 FVLA

-616 APSAEGFAILGD
+616 APTADGFAILGD
-628 IFMRQGLFGEALER
+628 VFMRQGLFGEALER
-642 YRSARMTAP
+642 YRSARLTAP
-651 LEPRL
+651 LDPKL
-656 LAGETRALLALDRVV
+656 LGGETRALLALDRVL
-671 EARATAETLLT
+671 EARATAETLLG
-682 VDGNAVEALLL
+682 VDGGSVEVLLL
-693 TAAARARAGDPGAA
+693 TAAARARAGDPAAA
-707 RELLRSARRLAPA
+707 RELLRSARRIAPA

-748 LDLDR
+748 LDLDQ

-771 PAKAEESL
+771 AAKAEESL

-804 RVDAAL
+804 RVDEAL
-810 PPLVE
+810 QPLVE

-826 LLSLSEVLL
+826 LLSLSEALL
-835 ELDRHEDAAI
+835 ELDRHKDAAI
-845 SIDRVLRFDPRHVWA
+845 SIDRVLRFDPRHVVA

-879 TWHRVVE
+879 TWQRVVE
-886 LEPDGDLAR
+886 LNPDGEHAR
-895 RARRESRTSADL
+895 QARRESRTAADL
-907 LRIFQSRQEVA
+907 LRIFNSRQEVA

>member
-1 MSDTTVAATPISQR
+1 MSGNGASSTPISQR
-15 DRDILRSFAR
+15 DRDILRSFAK

-39 VLYYNKGMYEEA
+39 VLYYNKGMYEDA

-84 RVAELRDKLRTHPE
+84 RVAELRDRLRAHPD

-105 LGRAYTAIGDGK
+105 LGRAYAAIGDGK

-127 QYAPNDVGAIVQ
+127 EYAPNDIGAIVQ

-147 GDLEKAQCWLERA
+147 GDLEKAQSWLDRA
-160 LALDDASPLV
+160 LALDEKSPLV

-182 LNDQALEALRRSID
+182 LNDQALDALHRSIE

-202 DAHYLLGFVLGDL
+202 DAHYLIGFVLGDL
-215 GEHESARA
+215 GRHDEARA
-223 ATKRAIQLNP
+223 STKRAIQLNP

-260 ERRSSQLELSTD
+260 ERRSSALELSTD

-285 QKGYYNEAL
+285 QKGYYAEAL
-294 KEYRLALDRHEDAN
+294 KEYRLALDRHEDEN

-323 VAVAIELYDQIL
+323 ASVAIELYDQIL
-335 LAQDNSPKLWC
+335 LAQKDSPKLWC
-346 ERGVALHQQGEH
+346 ERGVALHQQGQH
-358 SAAAASYRRA
+358 AAAAASYRRA

-391 TEAAVDSFRAALS
+391 TEGAVDSFRAALS
-404 SQPAFV
+404 SQPNFV

-422 GKRQQLAL
+422 GKRLQLGL

-435 VLTVEAEQP
+435 VLRVEPEQA

-466 FGRAIHARPNF
+466 FNRSIHARPNF

-540 TAAAVESFDF
+540 TAANVESFAF
-550 DSELLDSLF
+550 DVEVLDSLF
-559 TQLAPSSATP
+559 TELAPTIP
-569 ASDAMAEQAKPAPQQ
+569 EPVAEVAKPAPAEAVAQQ
-584 PAEQYFVLA
+584 HFVLA

-598 KGMLDRAAVEAN
+598 KGMLDRAVVEAN

-616 APSAEGFAILGD
+616 APNAEGFAILGD

-642 YRSARMTAP
+642 FRSARQGAP
-651 LEPRL
+651 LDARL
-656 LAGETRALLALDRVV
+656 LAG
-671 EARATAETLLT
+671 
-682 VDGNAVEALLL
+682 
-693 TAAARARAGDPGAA
+693 
-707 RELLRSARRLAPA
+707 
-720 RADVLK
+720 
-726 EFGDVARAAGD
+726 
-737 IDGAIAAYRNA
+737 
-748 LDLDR
+748 
-753 DFAVVHYELA
+753 
-763 RLLAERGE
+763 
-771 PAKAEESL
+771 
-779 LAALE
+779 
-784 AVPTYVEAMLALANV
+784 
-799 RRRFG
+799 
-804 RVDAAL
+804 
-810 PPLVE
+810 
-815 LLRRD
+815 
-820 PYNIDA
+820 
-826 LLSLSEVLL
+826 
-835 ELDRHEDAAI
+835 
-845 SIDRVLRFDPRHVWA
+845 
-860 LFLKGQLLAD
+860 
-870 RHRYRDAIA
+870 
-879 TWHRVVE
+879 
-886 LEPDGDLAR
+886 
-895 RARRESRTSADL
+895 
-907 LRIFQSRQEVA
+907 

>member
-1 MSDTTVAATPISQR
+1 MSENGKATTPVSER

-25 RIDGSDAGAHNNLG
+25 RIDGADAGAHNNLG
-39 VLYYNKGMYEEA
+39 VLYYNKGMYEDA
-51 VAAFARALELDPK
+51 VAAFARALEIDPK

-84 RVAELRDKLRTHPE
+84 RVAELRDRLRAHPD

-105 LGRAYTAIGDGK
+105 LGRAYAAIGDGK
-117 EAVAE
+117 EAAAE

-127 QYAPNDVGAIVQ
+127 QYAPNDIGAIVQ

-147 GDLEKAQCWLERA
+147 GDLEKAQRWLDRA
-160 LALDDASPLV
+160 LALDEKSPLV

-182 LNDQALEALRRSID
+182 LNDQALAALHRSIE

-202 DAHYLLGFVLGDL
+202 DAHYLIGFVLGDL
-215 GEHESARA
+215 GRHEEARMS
-223 ATKRAIQLNP
+223 TKRAIQLNP

-253 ELVPARQ
+253 ELVPERQ
-260 ERRSSQLELSTD
+260 ERRSSALELSTD

-285 QKGYYNEAL
+285 QKGYYAEAL
-294 KEYRLALDRHEDAN
+294 KEYRLALDRNEDEN

-323 VAVAIELYDQIL
+323 ASAAIELYDQIL
-335 LAQDNSPKLWC
+335 LAQKDSPKLWC
-346 ERGVALHQQGEH
+346 ERGVALHQQGQH
-358 SAAAASYRRA
+358 AAAAASYRRA
-368 LELDPAYAIA
+368 LQIDPAYAIA

-404 SQPAFV
+404 SQPNFV

-422 GKRQQLAL
+422 GKRLQLGL

-435 VLTVEAEQP
+435 VLMLEPEQA

-466 FGRAIHARPNF
+466 FGRSIHSRPTF

-540 TAAAVESFDF
+540 TAAGVESFAF
-550 DSELLDSLF
+550 DAQLLDSLF
-559 TQLAPSSATP
+559 TQLAPETPPEPEPRKSSEVVAAP
-569 ASDAMAEQAKPAPQQ
+569 EQF
-584 PAEQYFVLA
+584 FVLA

-598 KGMLDRAAVEAN
+598 KGMLDRAVVEAN

-616 APSAEGFAILGD
+616 APTAEGFAILGD

-642 YRSARMTAP
+642 YRTARVTAP
-651 LEPRL
+651 LDARL
-656 LAGETRALLALDRVV
+656 LAGETRALLAMDRVV
-671 EARATAETLLT
+671 EARATAETLLG
-682 VDGNAVEALLL
+682 VDGGSVEALLL
-693 TAAARARAGDPGAA
+693 TAAARARAGDPAAA

-726 EFGDVARAAGD
+726 EFGDVARLAGD
-737 IDGAIAAYRNA
+737 VDGAIAAYRNA
-748 LDLDR
+748 LDLDH

-804 RVDAAL
+804 RVEAAL

-835 ELDRHEDAAI
+835 ELDRHDDAAI
-845 SIDRVLRFDPRHVWA
+845 SIDRVLRFDPRHVLA

-870 RHRYRDAIA
+870 RHRYRDAIL
-879 TWHRVVE
+879 TWQRVVE
-886 LEPDGDLAR
+886 LEPDGDHAR
-895 RARRESRTSADL
+895 RARRESRTAADL
-907 LRIFQSRQEVA
+907 LRIFKSRQEVA

>member
-1 MSDTTVAATPISQR
+1 MTANGSSATPISQR

-39 VLYYNKGMYEEA
+39 VLYYNKGMYEES
-51 VAAFARALELDPK
+51 VAGFARALELDPK

-84 RVAELRDKLRTHPE
+84 RVAELRDRLRAHPD
-98 DRDARWE
+98 DREARWE
-105 LGRAYTAIGDGK
+105 LGRAYAAIGDAK
-117 EAVAE
+117 EAVTE
-122 FNAIL
+122 FAAIL

-160 LALDDASPLV
+160 LALDDGSPLV

-182 LNDQALEALRRSID
+182 LNDQALAALRRSIE

-202 DAHYLLGFVLGDL
+202 DAHYLIGFVLGDL
-215 GEHESARA
+215 GSHEEARV

-239 ANLSIDRYNTARYN
+239 ANLSLDRYNSARYN

-260 ERRSSQLELSTD
+260 ERRSSALELSTD

-285 QKGYYNEAL
+285 QKGYFAEAL
-294 KEYRLALDRHEDAN
+294 KEYTLALERNEDEN
-308 LVRQAMAEVHLLKKD
+308 LVRQAMAEVHLLKND
-323 VAVAIELYDQIL
+323 AATAIELYDQIVVSQ
-335 LAQDNSPKLWC
+335 QDSPKLWC
-346 ERGVALHQQGEH
+346 ERGVALHQQGQH
-358 SAAAASYRRA
+358 AAAAESYRRA
-368 LELDPAYAIA
+368 LALDAAYAIA

-391 TEAAVDSFRAALS
+391 TEAAIDSFRAALS
-404 SQPAFV
+404 SQPSFV

-422 GKRQQLAL
+422 GKRMQLGL

-435 VLTVEAEQP
+435 VLTTEPEHP

-449 VGLVLAELKKFE
+449 IGLVLAELRKFE

-466 FGRAIHARPNF
+466 FGRAIHARPNY

-503 ALELDPYYTPQKFE
+503 ALELDPYYTAQKFE

-524 EDPDLSIAPE
+524 EDPELSIAPE
-534 LGGGEH
+534 LAGGEH
-540 TAAAVESFDF
+540 TAANIESFAF
-550 DSELLDSLF
+550 DVEVLDSLF
-559 TQLAPSSATP
+559 TELAPATP
-569 ASDAMAEQAKPAPQQ
+569 APDPGPASAAAAEPVVERQ
-584 PAEQYFVLA
+584 FVLA

-598 KGMLDRAAVEAN
+598 KGMLDRAVAEAN
-610 RALVRG
+610 RALARG
-616 APSAEGFAILGD
+616 APTSEGFAILGD

-642 YRSARMTAP
+642 FRSARATAP
-651 LEPRL
+651 ADAKL

-671 EARATAETLLT
+671 EARVTAEALLN
-682 VDGNAVEALLL
+682 VDGGSVGALLL
-693 TAAARARAGDPGAA
+693 TAAARARAGDPSAA

-763 RLLAERGE
+763 LLLAERGE

-784 AVPTYVEAMLALANV
+784 AVPTYVEAMLALASV

-804 RVDAAL
+804 RVEAAL
-810 PPLVE
+810 SPLVE

-835 ELDRHEDAAI
+835 ELDRHSDAAI
-845 SIDRVLRFDPRHVWA
+845 SIDRVLRFDPRHVLA

-879 TWHRVVE
+879 TWQRVIE
-886 LEPDGDLAR
+886 LEPDSEHAR
-895 RARRESRTSADL
+895 RARRESRTAADL
-907 LRIFQSRQEVA
+907 LRIFSRRKEVA

>member
-1 MSDTTVAATPISQR
+1 MSENGKATTPVSER

-39 VLYYNKGMYEEA
+39 VLYYNKGMYEDA
-51 VAAFARALELDPK
+51 VAAFARALEIDPK

-84 RVAELRDKLRTHPE
+84 RVAELRDRLRAHPD

-105 LGRAYTAIGDGK
+105 LGRAYAAIGDGK
-117 EAVAE
+117 EAAAE

-127 QYAPNDVGAIVQ
+127 QYAPNDIGAIVR

-147 GDLEKAQCWLERA
+147 GDLEKAQRWLDRA
-160 LALDDASPLV
+160 LALDENSPLV

-182 LNDQALEALRRSID
+182 LNDQALAALHRSIE

-202 DAHYLLGFVLGDL
+202 DAHYLIGFVLGDL
-215 GEHESARA
+215 GRHEEARMS
-223 ATKRAIQLNP
+223 TKRAIQLNP

-253 ELVPARQ
+253 ELVPERQ
-260 ERRSSQLELSTD
+260 ERRSSALELSTD

-285 QKGYYNEAL
+285 QKGYYAEAL
-294 KEYRLALDRHEDAN
+294 KEYRLALDRNEDEN

-323 VAVAIELYDQIL
+323 AAAAIELYDQIL
-335 LAQDNSPKLWC
+335 LAQKDSPKLWC
-346 ERGVALHQQGEH
+346 ERGVALHQQGQH
-358 SAAAASYRRA
+358 AAAAASYRRA
-368 LELDPAYAIA
+368 LQIDPAYAIA
-378 HNNLGVAQYHAGE
+378 HNNLGVALYHAGE

-404 SQPAFV
+404 SQPNFV

-422 GKRQQLAL
+422 GKRLQLGL

-435 VLTVEAEQP
+435 VLMLEPEQA

-466 FGRAIHARPNF
+466 FGRSIHSRPTF

-534 LGGGEH
+534 LGGGER
-540 TAAAVESFDF
+540 TAAGVESFAF
-550 DSELLDSLF
+550 DAQLLDSLF
-559 TQLAPSSATP
+559 TQLAPETP
-569 ASDAMAEQAKPAPQQ
+569 AEPEPRKSAEVVVAP
-584 PAEQYFVLA
+584 EQFFVLA

-598 KGMLDRAAVEAN
+598 KGMLDRAVVEAN

-616 APSAEGFAILGD
+616 APTAEGFAILGD

-642 YRSARMTAP
+642 YRTARVTAP
-651 LEPRL
+651 LDARL
-656 LAGETRALLALDRVV
+656 LAGETRALLAMDRVV
-671 EARATAETLLT
+671 EARATAETLLG
-682 VDGNAVEALLL
+682 VDGGSVEALLL
-693 TAAARARAGDPGAA
+693 TAAARARADDPAAA

-726 EFGDVARAAGD
+726 EFGDVARLAGD
-737 IDGAIAAYRNA
+737 VDGAIAAYRNA
-748 LDLDR
+748 LDLDH

-804 RVDAAL
+804 RVEAAL

-835 ELDRHEDAAI
+835 ELDRHDDAAI
-845 SIDRVLRFDPRHVWA
+845 SIDRVLRFDPRHVLA

-870 RHRYRDAIA
+870 RHRYRDAIS
-879 TWHRVVE
+879 TWQRVVE
-886 LEPDGDLAR
+886 LEPDGDHAR
-895 RARRESRTSADL
+895 RARRESRTAADL
-907 LRIFQSRQEVA
+907 LRIFKSRQEVA

>member
-1 MSDTTVAATPISQR
+1 M
-15 DRDILRSFAR
+15 
-25 RIDGSDAGAHNNLG
+25 
-39 VLYYNKGMYEEA
+39 
-51 VAAFARALELDPK
+51 
-64 MQVAQR
+64 
-70 NLEVAYFHTGYYDR
+70 
-84 RVAELRDKLRTHPE
+84 
-98 DRDARWE
+98 
-105 LGRAYTAIGDGK
+105 
-117 EAVAE
+117 
-122 FNAIL
+122 
-127 QYAPNDVGAIVQ
+127 
-139 LGLAEKAN
+139 
-147 GDLEKAQCWLERA
+147 
-160 LALDDASPLV
+160 

-182 LNDQALEALRRSID
+182 LNDQALTALHRSIE

-202 DAHYLLGFVLGDL
+202 DAHYLIGFVLGDL
-215 GEHESARA
+215 GRHEEARVS
-223 ATKRAIQLNP
+223 TKRAIQLNP

-253 ELVPARQ
+253 ELVPERQ

-285 QKGYYNEAL
+285 QKGYYAEAL
-294 KEYRLALDRHEDAN
+294 KEYRLALDRHEDEN

-323 VAVAIELYDQIL
+323 ASAAIELYDQIL
-335 LAQDNSPKLWC
+335 LAQKDSPKLWC
-346 ERGVALHQQGEH
+346 ERGVALHQQGQH
-358 SAAAASYRRA
+358 AAAAASYRRA
-368 LELDPAYAIA
+368 LEIDPAYAIA
-378 HNNLGVAQYHAGE
+378 HNNLGVAQYHGGE
-391 TEAAVDSFRAALS
+391 TEGAVDSFRAALS
-404 SQPAFV
+404 SQPNFV

-422 GKRQQLAL
+422 GKRLQLGL

-435 VLTVEAEQP
+435 VLSLEPEQP

-466 FGRAIHARPNF
+466 FGRSIHSRPTF

-486 TLSNLGDFE
+486 TLSNLGDFD

-540 TAAAVESFDF
+540 TAAGVESFAF
-550 DSELLDSLF
+550 DAEILDSLF
-559 TQLAPSSATP
+559 TQLAPESPAEPDAT
-569 ASDAMAEQAKPAPQQ
+569 KPAVVE
-584 PAEQYFVLA
+584 AAVEQHFVLA

-598 KGMLDRAAVEAN
+598 KGMLDRAVVEAN

-616 APSAEGFAILGD
+616 APTAEGFAILGD

-642 YRSARMTAP
+642 YRSARLTAP
-651 LEPRL
+651 YDPKL

-671 EARATAETLLT
+671 EARATAETLLG
-682 VDGNAVEALLL
+682 VDGGSVEALLL
-693 TAAARARAGDPGAA
+693 TAAARARAGDPAAA

-748 LDLDR
+748 LDLDH

-804 RVDAAL
+804 RVEAAL

-835 ELDRHEDAAI
+835 ELDRHDDAAI
-845 SIDRVLRFDPRHVWA
+845 SIDRVLRFDPRHVLA

-879 TWHRVVE
+879 TWQRVVE
-886 LEPDGDLAR
+886 LEPDGDHAR
-895 RARRESRTSADL
+895 RARRESRTAADL
-907 LRIFQSRQEVA
+907 LRIFRCRQEVA

>member
-1 MSDTTVAATPISQR
+1 MLTTPISER

-39 VLYYNKGMYEEA
+39 VLYYNKGMPEDA

-84 RVAELRDKLRTHPE
+84 RVTELHDRLRAHPD

-105 LGRAYTAIGDGK
+105 LGRAYAAIGDGK

-127 QYAPNDVGAIVQ
+127 HYAPNDMGAIVQ

-147 GDLEKAQCWLERA
+147 GDLEKAQCWFDRA
-160 LALDDASPLV
+160 LAIEEKSPLV

-182 LNDQALEALRRSID
+182 LNDQALAALHRSIE

-202 DAHYLLGFVLGDL
+202 DAHYLIGFVLGDL
-215 GEHESARA
+215 GRHEEARA

-285 QKGYYNEAL
+285 QKGYYAEAL
-294 KEYRLALDRHEDAN
+294 KEYKLALERHEDEN
-308 LVRQAMAEVHLLKKD
+308 LVRQAVAEVHLLKKD
-323 VAVAIELYDQIL
+323 AAAAIEIYDEIL
-335 LAQDNSPKLWC
+335 LAQTDSPKLWC
-346 ERGVALHQQGEH
+346 ERGVALHQQGQH
-358 SAAAASYRRA
+358 AAAAASYRRA

-404 SQPAFV
+404 SQPNFV

-422 GKRQQLAL
+422 GKRLQLSL

-435 VLTVEAEQP
+435 VLGVEPEQA

-466 FGRAIHARPNF
+466 FGRSIHARPSF

-503 ALELDPYYTPQKFE
+503 AFELDPYYTPQKFE

-540 TAAAVESFDF
+540 TAANVESFAF
-550 DSELLDSLF
+550 DVDVLDSLF
-559 TQLAPSSATP
+559 TQLAPVTEPP
-569 ASDAMAEQAKPAPQQ
+569 AIEKAKPAP
-584 PAEQYFVLA
+584 AETVPEQNFVLA

-598 KGMLDRAAVEAN
+598 KGMLDRAVVEAN
-610 RALVRG
+610 RALARG
-616 APSAEGFAILGD
+616 APAAEGFAILGD

-642 YRSARMTAP
+642 FRSARAAAP
-651 LEPRL
+651 LDPRL
-656 LAGETRALLALDRVV
+656 LSGETRALLAMDRVV
-671 EARATAETLLT
+671 EARATAETLLG
-682 VDGNAVEALLL
+682 VDGGSVEVLLL
-693 TAAARARAGDPGAA
+693 TAGARARAGDPAAA
-707 RELLRSARRLAPA
+707 RELLR
-720 RADVLK
+720 
-726 EFGDVARAAGD
+726 
-737 IDGAIAAYRNA
+737 
-748 LDLDR
+748 
-753 DFAVVHYELA
+753 
-763 RLLAERGE
+763 
-771 PAKAEESL
+771 
-779 LAALE
+779 
-784 AVPTYVEAMLALANV
+784 
-799 RRRFG
+799 
-804 RVDAAL
+804 
-810 PPLVE
+810 
-815 LLRRD
+815 
-820 PYNIDA
+820 
-826 LLSLSEVLL
+826 
-835 ELDRHEDAAI
+835 
-845 SIDRVLRFDPRHVWA
+845 
-860 LFLKGQLLAD
+860 
-870 RHRYRDAIA
+870 
-879 TWHRVVE
+879 
-886 LEPDGDLAR
+886 
-895 RARRESRTSADL
+895 
-907 LRIFQSRQEVA
+907 

>member
-1 MSDTTVAATPISQR
+1 MSENGKATTPVSER

-39 VLYYNKGMYEEA
+39 VLYYNKGMYEDA
-51 VAAFARALELDPK
+51 VAAFARALEIDPK

-84 RVAELRDKLRTHPE
+84 RVTELRDRLRAHPD

-105 LGRAYTAIGDGK
+105 LGRAYAAIGDGK

-127 QYAPNDVGAIVQ
+127 QYAPNDIGAIVQ

-147 GDLEKAQCWLERA
+147 GDLEKAQCWLDRA
-160 LALDDASPLV
+160 LALDEKSPLV

-182 LNDQALEALRRSID
+182 LNDQALSALHRSIE

-202 DAHYLLGFVLGDL
+202 DAHYLIGFVLGDL
-215 GEHESARA
+215 GRHEEARMS
-223 ATKRAIQLNP
+223 TKRAIQLNP

-253 ELVPARQ
+253 ELVPERQ
-260 ERRSSQLELSTD
+260 ERRSSALELSTD

-285 QKGYYNEAL
+285 QKGYYAEAL
-294 KEYRLALDRHEDAN
+294 KEYRLALDRNEDEN

-323 VAVAIELYDQIL
+323 ASVAIELYDQIL
-335 LAQDNSPKLWC
+335 LAQKDSPKLWC
-346 ERGVALHQQGEH
+346 ERGVALHQQGQH
-358 SAAAASYRRA
+358 AAAASSYRRA
-368 LELDPAYAIA
+368 LQIDPAYAIA

-404 SQPAFV
+404 SQPNFV

-422 GKRQQLAL
+422 GKRLQLGL

-435 VLTVEAEQP
+435 VLTLEPEQA

-466 FGRAIHARPNF
+466 FGRSIHSRPTF

-540 TAAAVESFDF
+540 TAAGVESFAF
-550 DSELLDSLF
+550 DAELLDSLF
-559 TQLAPSSATP
+559 TQLAPETP
-569 ASDAMAEQAKPAPQQ
+569 AEPEPRKSVEVVVAPEQF
-584 PAEQYFVLA
+584 FVLA

-598 KGMLDRAAVEAN
+598 KGMLDRAVVEAN

-616 APSAEGFAILGD
+616 APTAEGFAILGD

-642 YRSARMTAP
+642 YRTARVTAP
-651 LEPRL
+651 LDAKL
-656 LAGETRALLALDRVV
+656 LAGETRALLAMDRVV
-671 EARATAETLLT
+671 EARATAETLLG
-682 VDGNAVEALLL
+682 VDGGSVEALLL
-693 TAAARARAGDPGAA
+693 TAAARARAGDPAAA

-726 EFGDVARAAGD
+726 EFGDVARLAGD
-737 IDGAIAAYRNA
+737 VDGAIAAYRNA
-748 LDLDR
+748 LDLDH

-804 RVDAAL
+804 RVEAAL

-835 ELDRHEDAAI
+835 ELDRHDDAAI
-845 SIDRVLRFDPRHVWA
+845 SIDRVLRFDPRHVLA

-870 RHRYRDAIA
+870 RHRYRDAIS
-879 TWHRVVE
+879 TWQRVVE
-886 LEPDGDLAR
+886 LEPDGDHAR
-895 RARRESRTSADL
+895 RARRESRTAADL
-907 LRIFQSRQEVA
+907 LRIFKSRQEVA

>member
-1 MSDTTVAATPISQR
+1 MSENGKATSPVSER

-39 VLYYNKGMYEEA
+39 VLYYNKGMYEDA
-51 VAAFARALELDPK
+51 VAAFARALEIDPK

-84 RVAELRDKLRTHPE
+84 RVAELRDRLRAHPD

-105 LGRAYTAIGDGK
+105 LGRAYAAIGDGK

-127 QYAPNDVGAIVQ
+127 QYAPNDIGAIVQ

-147 GDLEKAQCWLERA
+147 GDLEKAQRWLDRA
-160 LALDDASPLV
+160 LALDEKSPLV

-182 LNDQALEALRRSID
+182 LNDQALAALHRSIE

-215 GEHESARA
+215 GRHEEARMS
-223 ATKRAIQLNP
+223 TKRAIQLNP

-253 ELVPARQ
+253 ELVPERQ
-260 ERRSSQLELSTD
+260 ERRSSALELSTD

-285 QKGYYNEAL
+285 QKGYYAEAL
-294 KEYRLALDRHEDAN
+294 KEYRLALDRNEDEN

-323 VAVAIELYDQIL
+323 ASAAIELYDQIL
-335 LAQDNSPKLWC
+335 LAQKDSPKLWC
-346 ERGVALHQQGEH
+346 ERGVALHQQGQH
-358 SAAAASYRRA
+358 AAAAASYRRA
-368 LELDPAYAIA
+368 LQIDPAYALA

-404 SQPAFV
+404 SQPNFV

-422 GKRQQLAL
+422 GKRLQLGL

-435 VLTVEAEQP
+435 VLTLEPEQA

-466 FGRAIHARPNF
+466 FGRSIHSRPTF

-540 TAAAVESFDF
+540 TAAGVESFAF
-550 DSELLDSLF
+550 DAELLDSLF
-559 TQLAPSSATP
+559 TQLAPETP
-569 ASDAMAEQAKPAPQQ
+569 AEPELRKSAEVVVAP
-584 PAEQYFVLA
+584 EQFFVLA

-598 KGMLDRAAVEAN
+598 KGMLDRAVVEAN

-616 APSAEGFAILGD
+616 APTAEGFAILGD

-642 YRSARMTAP
+642 YRTARVTAP
-651 LEPRL
+651 LDAKL
-656 LAGETRALLALDRVV
+656 LAGETRALLAMDRVV
-671 EARATAETLLT
+671 EARATAETLLG
-682 VDGNAVEALLL
+682 VDGGSVEALLL
-693 TAAARARAGDPGAA
+693 TAAARARAGDPAAA

-726 EFGDVARAAGD
+726 EFGDVARLAGD
-737 IDGAIAAYRNA
+737 VDGAIAAYRNA
-748 LDLDR
+748 LDLDH

-804 RVDAAL
+804 RVEAAL

-835 ELDRHEDAAI
+835 ELDRHDDAAI
-845 SIDRVLRFDPRHVWA
+845 SIDRVLRFDPRHVLA

-870 RHRYRDAIA
+870 RHRYRDAIS
-879 TWHRVVE
+879 TWQRVVE
-886 LEPDGDLAR
+886 LEPDGDHAR
-895 RARRESRTSADL
+895 RARRESRTAADL
-907 LRIFQSRQEVA
+907 LRIFKSRQEVA

>member
-1 MSDTTVAATPISQR
+1 VTENGASTTPISQR

-39 VLYYNKGMYEEA
+39 VLYYNKGMYEDA
-51 VAAFARALELDPK
+51 VSAFARALELDPK

-84 RVAELRDKLRTHPE
+84 RVAELRDRLRAHPD

-105 LGRAYTAIGDGK
+105 LGRAYAAIGDGK

-147 GDLEKAQCWLERA
+147 GDLEKAQCWLDRA
-160 LALDDASPLV
+160 LALDDKSPLV

-182 LNDQALEALRRSID
+182 LNDQALTALHRSIE

-202 DAHYLLGFVLGDL
+202 DAHYLIGFVLGDL
-215 GEHESARA
+215 GRHEEARVS
-223 ATKRAIQLNP
+223 TKRAIQLNP

-253 ELVPARQ
+253 ELVPERQ

-285 QKGYYNEAL
+285 QKGYYAEAL
-294 KEYRLALDRHEDAN
+294 KEYRLALDRHEDEN

-323 VAVAIELYDQIL
+323 ASAAIELYDQIL
-335 LAQDNSPKLWC
+335 LAQKDSPKLWC
-346 ERGVALHQQGEH
+346 ERGVALHQQGQH
-358 SAAAASYRRA
+358 AAAAASYRRA
-368 LELDPAYAIA
+368 LEIDPAYAIA
-378 HNNLGVAQYHAGE
+378 HNNLGVAQYHGGE
-391 TEAAVDSFRAALS
+391 TEGAVDSFRAALS
-404 SQPAFV
+404 SQPNFV

-422 GKRQQLAL
+422 GKRLQLGL

-435 VLTVEAEQP
+435 VLSLEPEQP

-466 FGRAIHARPNF
+466 FGRSIHSRPTF

-540 TAAAVESFDF
+540 TAAGVESFAF
-550 DSELLDSLF
+550 DAEILDSLF
-559 TQLAPSSATP
+559 TQLAPETP
-569 ASDAMAEQAKPAPQQ
+569 AEPDATKPAVVE
-584 PAEQYFVLA
+584 AAVEQHFVLA

-598 KGMLDRAAVEAN
+598 KGMLDRAVVEAN
-610 RALVRG
+610 RALARG
-616 APSAEGFAILGD
+616 APTAEGFAILGD

-642 YRSARMTAP
+642 YRSARLTAP
-651 LEPRL
+651 YDPKL

-671 EARATAETLLT
+671 EARATAETLLG
-682 VDGNAVEALLL
+682 VDGGSVEALLL
-693 TAAARARAGDPGAA
+693 TAAARARAGDPAAA

-748 LDLDR
+748 LDLDH

-804 RVDAAL
+804 RVEAAL

-835 ELDRHEDAAI
+835 ELDRHDDAAI
-845 SIDRVLRFDPRHVWA
+845 SIDRVLRFDPRHVLA
-860 LFLKGQLLAD
+860 LFLRGQLLAD

-879 TWHRVVE
+879 TWQRVVE
-886 LEPDGDLAR
+886 LEPDGDHAR
-895 RARRESRTSADL
+895 RARRESRTAADL
-907 LRIFQSRQEVA
+907 LRIFRSRQEVA

>member
-1 MSDTTVAATPISQR
+1 MSENGKATTPVSER

-39 VLYYNKGMYEEA
+39 VLYYNKGMYEDA
-51 VAAFARALELDPK
+51 VAAFARALEIDPK

-84 RVAELRDKLRTHPE
+84 RVAELRDRLRAHPD

-105 LGRAYTAIGDGK
+105 LGRAYAAIGDGK

-127 QYAPNDVGAIVQ
+127 QYAPNDIGAIVQ

-147 GDLEKAQCWLERA
+147 GDLEKAQCWLDRA
-160 LALDDASPLV
+160 LALDEKSPLV
-170 HQYIGEVLYNRG
+170 HQYIGEILYNRG
-182 LNDQALEALRRSID
+182 LNDQALAALHRSLE

-202 DAHYLLGFVLGDL
+202 DAHYLIGFVLGDL
-215 GEHESARA
+215 GRHEEARMS
-223 ATKRAIQLNP
+223 TKRAIQLNP

-253 ELVPARQ
+253 ELVPERQ
-260 ERRSSQLELSTD
+260 ERRSSALELSTA

-285 QKGYYNEAL
+285 QKGYYAEAL
-294 KEYRLALDRHEDAN
+294 KEYRLALDRNEDEN

-323 VAVAIELYDQIL
+323 AAAAIELYDQIL
-335 LAQDNSPKLWC
+335 VAQKDSPKLWC
-346 ERGVALHQQGEH
+346 ERGVALHQQGQH
-358 SAAAASYRRA
+358 AAAAASYRRA
-368 LELDPAYAIA
+368 LEIDPAYAIA
-378 HNNLGVAQYHAGE
+378 HNNLGVAQYHGGE

-404 SQPAFV
+404 SQPNFV

-422 GKRQQLAL
+422 GKRLQLGL

-435 VLTVEAEQP
+435 VLTLEPEQA

-466 FGRAIHARPNF
+466 FGRSIHSRPAF

-503 ALELDPYYTPQKFE
+503 ALELDPDYTPQKFE

-540 TAAAVESFDF
+540 TATGVESFAF
-550 DSELLDSLF
+550 DAELLDSLF
-559 TQLAPSSATP
+559 TQLSPEA
-569 ASDAMAEQAKPAPQQ
+569 
-584 PAEQYFVLA
+584 PAEPETRKSTEVAAAPEQHFVLA

-598 KGMLDRAAVEAN
+598 KGMLDRAVVEAN

-616 APSAEGFAILGD
+616 APTAEGFAILGD

-642 YRSARMTAP
+642 YRTARTTAP
-651 LEPRL
+651 LEPKL
-656 LAGETRALLALDRVV
+656 LAGETRALLAMDRVV
-671 EARATAETLLT
+671 EARATAETLLG
-682 VDGNAVEALLL
+682 VDGGSVEALLL
-693 TAAARARAGDPGAA
+693 TAASRARAGDPAAA

-726 EFGDVARAAGD
+726 EFGDVARLAGD
-737 IDGAIAAYRNA
+737 VDGAIAAYRNA
-748 LDLDR
+748 LDLDH

-771 PAKAEESL
+771 PARAEESL

-804 RVDAAL
+804 RVEAAL

-835 ELDRHEDAAI
+835 ELDRYDDAAI
-845 SIDRVLRFDPRHVWA
+845 SIDRVLRFDPRHVLA

-870 RHRYRDAIA
+870 RHRYRDAIS
-879 TWHRVVE
+879 TWQRVVE
-886 LEPDGDLAR
+886 LEPDGDHAR
-895 RARRESRTSADL
+895 RARRESRTAADL
-907 LRIFQSRQEVA
+907 LRIFKSRPEVA

>member
-1 MSDTTVAATPISQR
+1 MTETAASATPISQR

-39 VLYYNKGMYEEA
+39 VLYYNKGMYEDA
-51 VAAFARALELDPK
+51 VAAFARALEIDAK

-70 NLEVAYFHTGYYDR
+70 NLEVTYFHTGYYDR
-84 RVAELRDKLRTHPE
+84 RVTELRDRLRAHPD
-98 DRDARWE
+98 DREARWE
-105 LGRAYTAIGDGK
+105 LGRAYAAIGDGK

-127 QYAPNDVGAIVQ
+127 HYAPNDVGAIVQ

-147 GDLEKAQCWLERA
+147 GDLEKAQCWLDRA
-160 LALDDASPLV
+160 LKLDEKSPLV

-182 LNDQALEALRRSID
+182 LNDQALTALHRSIE
-196 LSPENA
+196 LSPDNA
-202 DAHYLLGFVLGDL
+202 DAHYLIGFVLGDL
-215 GEHESARA
+215 GRHEEARA
-223 ATKRAIQLNP
+223 STKRAIQLNP

-239 ANLSIDRYNTARYN
+239 ANLSIDRYNSARYN
-253 ELVPARQ
+253 ELVPERQ

-285 QKGYYNEAL
+285 QKGYYAEAL
-294 KEYRLALDRHEDAN
+294 KEYRLALDRHEDEN

-323 VAVAIELYDQIL
+323 ASAAIELYDQIL
-335 LAQDNSPKLWC
+335 VAQQDSPKLWC
-346 ERGVALHQQGEH
+346 ERGVALHQQGQH
-358 SAAAASYRRA
+358 AAAAASYRRA
-368 LELDPAYAIA
+368 LALDPAYAIA
-378 HNNLGVAQYHAGE
+378 HNNLGVAQYHGGE
-391 TEAAVDSFRAALS
+391 TEGAVDSFRAALS
-404 SQPAFV
+404 SQPNFV

-422 GKRQQLAL
+422 GKRLQLGL

-435 VLTVEAEQP
+435 VLTLEPEQP

-466 FGRAIHARPNF
+466 FGRSIHARPNF

-540 TAAAVESFDF
+540 TATGVESFAF
-550 DSELLDSLF
+550 DAELLDSLF
-559 TQLAPSSATP
+559 TQLAP
-569 ASDAMAEQAKPAPQQ
+569 AEVPEPDRVKPAVVEAAVAQH
-584 PAEQYFVLA
+584 FVLA

-598 KGMLDRAAVEAN
+598 KGMLDRAVVEAN
-610 RALVRG
+610 RALTRG
-616 APSAEGFAILGD
+616 APTSEGFAILGD

-642 YRSARMTAP
+642 YRSARLTAP
-651 LEPRL
+651 LEPKL

-671 EARATAETLLT
+671 EARATAETLLG
-682 VDGNAVEALLL
+682 VDGGSVEALLL
-693 TAAARARAGDPGAA
+693 TAAARARAGDPAAA

-748 LDLDR
+748 LDLDH

-804 RVDAAL
+804 RVEAAL

-835 ELDRHEDAAI
+835 ELDRHDDAAI
-845 SIDRVLRFDPRHVWA
+845 SIDRVLRFDPRHVLA

-879 TWHRVVE
+879 TWQRVVE
-886 LEPDGDLAR
+886 LEPEGDHAR
-895 RARRESRTSADL
+895 RARRESRTAADL
-907 LRIFQSRQEVA
+907 LRIFRSRQEVA

>member
-1 MSDTTVAATPISQR
+1 MTANGTSATPISQR

-39 VLYYNKGMYEEA
+39 VLYYNKGMYEDS

-84 RVAELRDKLRTHPE
+84 RVAELRDRLHAHPD
-98 DRDARWE
+98 DREARWE
-105 LGRAYTAIGDGK
+105 LGRAYAAIGDAK
-117 EAVAE
+117 EAVIE
-122 FNAIL
+122 FAAIL
-127 QYAPNDVGAIVQ
+127 QYAPNDIGAIVQ

-160 LALDDASPLV
+160 LELDEKSPLV

-182 LNDQALEALRRSID
+182 LNDQALAALHRSIE
-196 LSPENA
+196 LSPDNA
-202 DAHYLLGFVLGDL
+202 DALYLIGFVLGDI
-215 GEHESARA
+215 GRHEEARA

-239 ANLSIDRYNTARYN
+239 ANLSLDRYNTARYN

-260 ERRSSQLELSTD
+260 ERRSSALELSTD

-285 QKGYYNEAL
+285 QKGYFAEAL
-294 KEYRLALDRHEDAN
+294 KEYNLALERNEDEN

-323 VAVAIELYDQIL
+323 ASAAIELYDQIV
-335 LAQDNSPKLWC
+335 LAQQDSPKIWC
-346 ERGVALHQQGEH
+346 ERGVALHQQGQH
-358 SAAAASYRRA
+358 AAAAESYRRA
-368 LELDPAYAIA
+368 LALDPAYAIA

-404 SQPAFV
+404 SQPSFV

-422 GKRQQLAL
+422 GKRMQLGL

-435 VLTVEAEQP
+435 VLAAEPEQP

-449 VGLVLAELKKFE
+449 IGLVLAELKKFE

-466 FGRAIHARPNF
+466 FGRAIHARPSY

-524 EDPDLSIAPE
+524 EDPELSIAPE
-534 LGGGEH
+534 LAGSER
-540 TAAAVESFDF
+540 AAANIESFAF
-550 DSELLDSLF
+550 DVEVLDSLF
-559 TQLAPSSATP
+559 TELAPA
-569 ASDAMAEQAKPAPQQ
+569 APAPEPEPPSA
-584 PAEQYFVLA
+584 PAVGPVVEHHFVLA

-598 KGMLDRAAVEAN
+598 KGMLDRAVAEAN
-610 RALVRG
+610 RALARG
-616 APSAEGFAILGD
+616 APTAEGFGILGD

-642 YRSARMTAP
+642 FRSARAAAP
-651 LEPRL
+651 ADPKL
-656 LAGETRALLALDRVV
+656 LAGEARALLALDRVI
-671 EARATAETLLT
+671 EARVTAEALLN
-682 VDGNAVEALLL
+682 VDGGSVEALLL

-737 IDGAIAAYRNA
+737 IDGAITAYRNA

-763 RLLAERGE
+763 QLLVGRGE
-771 PAKAEESL
+771 HAKAEESL

-784 AVPTYVEAMLALANV
+784 AVPTYVEAMLALASV

-804 RVDAAL
+804 RVDTAL

-820 PYNIDA
+820 PYNIEA

-835 ELDRHEDAAI
+835 ELDRQKDAAI
-845 SIDRVLRFDPRHVWA
+845 SIDRVLRFDPRHVLA
-860 LFLKGQLLAD
+860 LFLKGQLLAA

-879 TWHRVVE
+879 TWQRVIE
-886 LEPDGDLAR
+886 LEPDSAHAR
-895 RARRESRTSADL
+895 RARRESRTAADL
-907 LRIFQSRQEVA
+907 LRIFSRRKEVA

>member
-1 MSDTTVAATPISQR
+1 M
-15 DRDILRSFAR
+15 
-25 RIDGSDAGAHNNLG
+25 
-39 VLYYNKGMYEEA
+39 
-51 VAAFARALELDPK
+51 
-64 MQVAQR
+64 
-70 NLEVAYFHTGYYDR
+70 
-84 RVAELRDKLRTHPE
+84 
-98 DRDARWE
+98 
-105 LGRAYTAIGDGK
+105 
-117 EAVAE
+117 
-122 FNAIL
+122 
-127 QYAPNDVGAIVQ
+127 
-139 LGLAEKAN
+139 
-147 GDLEKAQCWLERA
+147 
-160 LALDDASPLV
+160 
-170 HQYIGEVLYNRG
+170 
-182 LNDQALEALRRSID
+182 
-196 LSPENA
+196 
-202 DAHYLLGFVLGDL
+202 
-215 GEHESARA
+215 
-223 ATKRAIQLNP
+223 
-233 SLSRAQ
+233 
-239 ANLSIDRYNTARYN
+239 
-253 ELVPARQ
+253 
-260 ERRSSQLELSTD
+260 
-272 GHLAHY
+272 
-278 NLGLAFR
+278 
-285 QKGYYNEAL
+285 
-294 KEYRLALDRHEDAN
+294 
-308 LVRQAMAEVHLLKKD
+308 
-323 VAVAIELYDQIL
+323 
-335 LAQDNSPKLWC
+335 
-346 ERGVALHQQGEH
+346 
-358 SAAAASYRRA
+358 
-368 LELDPAYAIA
+368 
-378 HNNLGVAQYHAGE
+378 
-391 TEAAVDSFRAALS
+391 
-404 SQPAFV
+404 
-410 KAWLNLALLLFR
+410 
-422 GKRQQLAL
+422 
-430 ESYRQ
+430 
-435 VLTVEAEQP
+435 LTVEAEQP

-503 ALELDPYYTPQKFE
+503 ALELDPYYSAQKFE

-524 EDPDLSIAPE
+524 EDPELSIAPE
-534 LGGGEH
+534 LGGAER
-540 TAAAVESFDF
+540 TAESVESFAF
-550 DSELLDSLF
+550 DAELLDSLF
-559 TQLAPSSATP
+559 TQLAPPP
-569 ASDAMAEQAKPAPQQ
+569 APVVPPEQAKPAPVQI
-584 PAEQYFVLA
+584 PEQNFVLA

-671 EARATAETLLT
+671 EARALAETLLT
-682 VDGNAVEALLL
+682 VDGSGVEVLLL

-707 RELLRSARRLAPA
+707 RELLRSARRIAPA

-748 LDLDR
+748 LDLDG

-784 AVPTYVEAMLALANV
+784 AVPTYVEAMLALASV

-835 ELDRHEDAAI
+835 ELDRYDDAAI
-845 SIDRVLRFDPRHVWA
+845 SIDRVLRFDPRHVLA
-860 LFLKGQLLAD
+860 LYLKGQLLAD

-879 TWHRVVE
+879 TWQRVEE
-886 LEPDGDLAR
+886 LEPDCDLAR
-895 RARRESRTSADL
+895 RARRESRTAADL
-907 LRIFQSRQEVA
+907 LRIFQSRQVA

>member
-1 MSDTTVAATPISQR
+1 
-15 DRDILRSFAR
+15 
-25 RIDGSDAGAHNNLG
+25 
-39 VLYYNKGMYEEA
+39 
-51 VAAFARALELDPK
+51 
-64 MQVAQR
+64 
-70 NLEVAYFHTGYYDR
+70 
-84 RVAELRDKLRTHPE
+84 
-98 DRDARWE
+98 
-105 LGRAYTAIGDGK
+105 
-117 EAVAE
+117 
-122 FNAIL
+122 
-127 QYAPNDVGAIVQ
+127 
-139 LGLAEKAN
+139 N

-160 LALDDASPLV
+160 LSLDEKSPLV

-182 LNDQALEALRRSID
+182 LNDQALTALHRSIE

-215 GEHESARA
+215 GRHEEARV
-223 ATKRAIQLNP
+223 ATKRAIHLNP

-260 ERRSSQLELSTD
+260 ERRSSALELSTD

-285 QKGYYNEAL
+285 QKGYYAEAL
-294 KEYRLALDRHEDAN
+294 KEYKLALERNEDEN
-308 LVRQAMAEVHLLKKD
+308 LVRQAMAEVHLLQKD
-323 VAVAIELYDQIL
+323 ATAAIELYDQIL
-335 LAQDNSPKLWC
+335 LAQQDSPKLWC
-346 ERGVALHQQGEH
+346 ERGVALHQQGQH
-358 SAAAASYRRA
+358 AAAIESYRRA
-368 LELDPAYAIA
+368 LALDPAYAIA
-378 HNNLGVAQYHAGE
+378 HNNLGVAQYQAGD
-391 TEAAVDSFRAALS
+391 TEAAIESFRSALS
-404 SQPAFV
+404 TQPNFV

-422 GKRQQLAL
+422 GKRLQLGL
-430 ESYRQ
+430 EAYRQ
-435 VLTVEAEQP
+435 VLTTEPEQP

-449 VGLVLAELKKFE
+449 IGLVLADLKKFE

-466 FGRAIHARPNF
+466 FGRAIHARPGF

-503 ALELDPYYTPQKFE
+503 GLELDPYYTPQKFE

-524 EDPDLSIAPE
+524 EDPDLSVAPE

-540 TAAAVESFDF
+540 TVASIESFAF
-550 DSELLDSLF
+550 DVEVLDSLF
-559 TQLAPSSATP
+559 TELAPVA
-569 ASDAMAEQAKPAPQQ
+569 PAPEPEPTA
-584 PAEQYFVLA
+584 PAVAEPVEEHHFVLA

-610 RALVRG
+610 RALARG
-616 APSAEGFAILGD
+616 APTPEGFAILGD

-642 YRSARMTAP
+642 YRSARVTAP
-651 LEPRL
+651 ADARL

-671 EARATAETLLT
+671 EARATAETLLG
-682 VDGNAVEALLL
+682 VDGASVEVLLL
-693 TAAARARAGDPGAA
+693 TAAARARAGDPVAA

-748 LDLDR
+748 LDLDG

-779 LAALE
+779 LAALD

-845 SIDRVLRFDPRHVWA
+845 SIDRVLRFDPRHVLA

-879 TWHRVVE
+879 TWQRVVE
-886 LEPDGDLAR
+886 LEPDGEHAI
-895 RARRESRTSADL
+895 RARRESRTAADL
-907 LRIFQSRQEVA
+907 LRIFRSRKEVA